1 MILVVNAG
9 SSSIKFRLFDTSEKQ
24 PKDILDGLAERITI
38 DGIVSFKY
46 EGTKYKFEVD
56 LPNHEVA
63 VDFILKKLVEMKIIK
78 SAEAIKAVGFRI
90 VHGGTISES
99 SVISTE
105 VFNTIKDAV
114 KLAPLH
120 NPGAITAIEAVKKV
134 MPNAKL
140 VACFDTAYHQT
151 LNQEQYLYA
160 VPYEWYEKHG
170 VRKYGFH
177 GISYQYITQQLA
189 NNLNKDLNK
198 VNAIICHLG
207 NGASITCI
215 KEGKSFDTTM
225 GLTPLAGVM
234 MGTRSGD
241 IDPSI
246 IEYICNELKITVKE
260 ATSILNKQSGLLGMS
275 GETSDMRDIT
285 NGYKQNKPNF
295 IRSLNKYSQ
304 VAADYIIRFA
314 NLIGHDID
322 AIVFTA
328 GIGEN
333 SETAREEILKRL
345 PLLDIELD
353 SKANQADYDESKVIS
368 TKNSKIPVIVMRTNE
383 ELMICLDTIKL
394 IK

>member
-134 MPNAKL
+134 MPNANL

-207 NGASITCI
+207 NGASIACI

-333 SETAREEILKRL
+333 SETTREEILKRL

-353 SKANQADYDESKVIS
+353 SKANEVDYDESKVIS